1 MYSYALL
8 FVCSNYCSGCILNPS
23 DNGNICLEF
32 PFRWSL
38 LHCRMLY
45 TPATTPLK
53 SFLYLQEHVTS
64 KLKRM
69 EDFNQPFPQREESGL
84 FRNLE
89 INEQGN
95 IYIEE
100 TSKWARFLS
109 IIGFIVL
116 FFALI
121 GGLGVM
127 MASSA
132 AVRSTGM
139 PFSGAILGL
148 FYIIMALLYFFPS
161 FYLYKFGS
169 LARKGIQTENISDL
183 NEGLRYLKNF
193 FRFTG
198 ILVIVIIGFYIIV
211 LLAFGMGAMT
221 SRF

>member
-1 MYSYALL
+1 
-8 FVCSNYCSGCILNPS
+8 
-23 DNGNICLEF
+23 
-32 PFRWSL
+32 
-38 LHCRMLY
+38 
-45 TPATTPLK
+45 
-53 SFLYLQEHVTS
+53 
-64 KLKRM
+64 M